1 MAARLAARRAIA
13 LAAASG
19 SSARPLSGGG
29 MSARMRSSVS
39 MIAPCGASLEDGLRG
54 TSGCY
59 MGATRERRSQST
71 SARRGRRQGD
81 RYNERDMQRRTL
93 ATLVRIGVL
102 SDTKAS
108 APSAI
113 G

>member
-1 MAARLAARRAIA
+1 
-13 LAAASG
+13 
-19 SSARPLSGGG
+19 
-29 MSARMRSSVS
+29 
-39 MIAPCGASLEDGLRG
+39 
-54 TSGCY
+54 